1 MDSKLL
7 KEGRKS
13 DWIFMKVNILLVKK
27 SYIPEGFK
35 KIFGRNYQQLS
46 YSAKRESWTDVYYL
60 S

>member
-1 MDSKLL
+1 
-7 KEGRKS
+7 
-13 DWIFMKVNILLVKK
+13 MKINIPLVNK

-46 YSAKRESWTDVYYL
+46 YSVAKRESWIDVYHL